1 LTASMSSASLVSE
14 FNRQL
19 NQELRNAYLYLSMA
33 AYFDSLSLSGFANF
47 FKVQAKE
54 ELEHAMRFYGF
65 IVDRGWSVELGEIP
79 KPKSSWES
87 ILEAA
92 EDFLRA
98 EQENTQRIWRM
109 VDLARQA
116 GDKAAEN
123 FLQWFVSEQVEE
135 EKTAGELLAKVKL
148 VKDSPAGI
156 LALNR
161 ELAERK

>member
-1 LTASMSSASLVSE
+1 MTASMSSASLVSE